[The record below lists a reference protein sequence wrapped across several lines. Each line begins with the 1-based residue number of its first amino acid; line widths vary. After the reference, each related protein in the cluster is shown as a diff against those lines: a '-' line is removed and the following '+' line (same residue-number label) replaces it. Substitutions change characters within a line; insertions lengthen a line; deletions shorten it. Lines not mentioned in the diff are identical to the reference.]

1 MQKSPQFFNQSE
13 QALSHHSNKY
23 QMITKCTL
31 GYFLWLFWFVHV
43 RASLLI
49 KETLVH
55 FTRLWYQYKSW
66 DENLY
71 LCWNEHFNVRFF
83 FMKPNCLVTNPR
95 ILFQCTVES
104 YILHI
109 WKKYIMMI
117 AQIVKYTFGLQITLK
132 ASLQFFCT
140 LDMVSFSY
148 WKNESNI
155 VKLSICRLFSASYNS
170 I

>member
-1 MQKSPQFFNQSE
+1 MQKSPKFFNQSE

-55 FTRLWYQYKSW
+55 FTRLWYQYMSW
-66 DENLY
+66 DETFY

-83 FMKPNCLVTNPR
+83 LWNQTIWLL
-95 ILFQCTVES
+95 IQESYFQCTVES

-140 LDMVSFSY
+140 LDIVSYSY

-155 VKLSICRLFSASYNS
+155 VKLSICRVFSASYNS